1 MIDSPDMDTA
11 VFIRMLKDRD
21 VHGQGTDADVTLAA
35 KDGDILILR
44 WSSAKSV
51 VEAGDAELV

>member
-1 MIDSPDMDTA
+1 MIDTPDMETA
-11 VFIRMLKDRD
+11 VFIRMLQDRD
-21 VHGQGTDADVTLAA
+21 VYGQGTDADVTLSA

-44 WSSAKSV
+44 WSSAKPV

>member
-1 MIDSPDMDTA
+1 MIDTPDMETA
-11 VFIRMLKDRD
+11 VFIRMLQDRD
-21 VHGQGTDADVTLAA
+21 VHGQGTDADVTLNA

-44 WSSAKSV
+44 WSSAKPV